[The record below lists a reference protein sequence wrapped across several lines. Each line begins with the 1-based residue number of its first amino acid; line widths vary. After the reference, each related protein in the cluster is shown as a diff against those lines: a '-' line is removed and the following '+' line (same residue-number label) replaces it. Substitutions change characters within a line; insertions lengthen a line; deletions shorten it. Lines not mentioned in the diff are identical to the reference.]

1 MGIKAAVDPL
11 DPKEALK
18 HIKTMIRMASETD
31 DFDLVRKL
39 LGEMQRVVDKALPRR
54 RRSDAK

>member
-1 MGIKAAVDPL
+1 MATTPPL

-18 HIKTMIRMASETD
+18 HIRTLARVASESD
-31 DFDLVRKL
+31 DLEAVQKVL
-39 LGEMQRVVDKALPRR
+39 KEILKAVDKALPRR